1 MSGLWGMQRS
11 DWPDTSIGHVAKY
24 VITKNYR
31 APPPWPPPFYALI
44 SIQPDKIVKE

>member
-31 APPPWPPPFYALI
+31 ATPAPFCRLI
-44 SIQPDKIVKE
+44 SIQPDKIVKDT